1 MRVLATHMQWSR
13 YGWSRFGE
21 DFLKEIDRS
30 KRSVQQLPFCLSTGS
45 WLQHG
50 GIICQEKTRIISVY
64 RSIKHPVRF
73 IRSHHSTT
81 GGALTLCLP
90 KHCDWKKTF
99 SFFQNHLLQ
108 RRSTTGSCLLYAWLP
123 WRKISSYHKSL
134 VMFLIQ
140 LFKVATK
147 GHCLRKTP
155 SKHST
160 RLDFYWEAR
169 YSARSPWF

>member
-1 MRVLATHMQWSR
+1 MGGRVLERT
-13 YGWSRFGE
+13 
-21 DFLKEIDRS
+21 FLK
-30 KRSVQQLPFCLSTGS
+30 KLTVVSVLFNSCLSAC
-45 WLQHG
+45 LQGHDYNT
-50 GIICQEKTRIISVY
+50 EELFVRKKTRIISVY
-64 RSIKHPVRF
+64 SSIKYPVRF

-160 RLDFYWEAR
+160 RLDFY
-169 YSARSPWF
+169 

>member
-1 MRVLATHMQWSR
+1 MGGRVLERT
-13 YGWSRFGE
+13 
-21 DFLKEIDRS
+21 FLK
-30 KRSVQQLPFCLSTGS
+30 KLTVVSVLFNSCLSAC
-45 WLQHG
+45 LQGHDYNT
-50 GIICQEKTRIISVY
+50 EELFVRKKTRIISVY

-108 RRSTTGSCLLYAWLP
+108 RRSTTGLCLLYAWLP